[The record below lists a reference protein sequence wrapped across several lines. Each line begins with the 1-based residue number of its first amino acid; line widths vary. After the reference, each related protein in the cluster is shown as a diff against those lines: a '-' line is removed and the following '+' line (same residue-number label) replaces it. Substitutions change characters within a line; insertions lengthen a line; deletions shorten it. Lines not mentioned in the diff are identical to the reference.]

1 MTLFIKV
8 KMKSF
13 TCSAVIVGV
22 TWTKVFFSLFF
33 LHKNLLSVKNRLI
46 ALCVSASLF
55 VFSVAGEATMTQI
68 SPTQKLLCGK
78 AVYEGGVIQTAFFH
92 TLRQNT

>member
-1 MTLFIKV
+1 M
-8 KMKSF
+8 
-13 TCSAVIVGV
+13 IVGA
-22 TWTKVFFSLFF
+22 TWTEVFFILFS
-33 LHKNLLSVKNRLI
+33 LHKNLLAVKNQII
-46 ALCVSASLF
+46 ALSVLASLF